1 MCCIVRCE
9 LPTKHTFM
17 SKKTIIFSIV
27 LIIVA
32 TFFGSEMFL
41 DEELTQGVVVPE
53 KTHIAEMATESAEV
67 ETQMQEW
74 IISSYDEMMR
84 RISKEEGQDW
94 LLMSAIA
101 YSESRFHSDVVSKK
115 GAIGLMQIMPIVG
128 KQFNVEKEHIVDPE
142 TNIRLAGKLL
152 KQIDKTLKLSP
163 DTSANDRMSI
173 ILACYN
179 GGIGHVSDAR
189 RLAKSNGEDHNSWE
203 VVARYL
209 KMKADPAV
217 YESELV
223 RHGKF
228 TGSRQTEAYVREVM
242 KRYDFYCNLVE
253 NGADMVAQV
262 K

>member
-1 MCCIVRCE
+1 
-9 LPTKHTFM
+9 M

-32 TFFGSEMFL
+32 TFFGSEMFV
-41 DEELTQGVVVPE
+41 DEELPQGVVIPE
-53 KTHIAEMATESAEV
+53 QTHIIAEMATESANV

-84 RISKEEGQDW
+84 RIGEEEGQDW
-94 LLMSAIA
+94 LLLSAIA
-101 YSESRFHSDVVSKK
+101 YNESRFHSDLVSKQ
-115 GAIGLMQIMPIVG
+115 GAIGLMQIIPIVG
-128 KQFNVEKEHIVDPE
+128 RQFNLENEHIVDPE

-152 KQIDKTLKLSP
+152 KQIDKILKLSP
-163 DTSANDRMSI
+163 TTSADDRMSI

-189 RLAKSNGEDHNSWE
+189 RLAKSNGEDYNSWE

-223 RHGKF
+223 RYGKF

-242 KRYDFYCNLVE
+242 KRYNFYCDLVN
-253 NGADMVAQV
+253 NGANMVAQV

>member
-1 MCCIVRCE
+1 
-9 LPTKHTFM
+9 M
-17 SKKTIIFSIV
+17 SKKTAFLSIV

-32 TFFGSEMFL
+32 TFIGSDL
-41 DEELTQGVVVPE
+41 LTKDIKTDNIVPE
-53 KTHIAEMATESAEV
+53 QTNLIAEIATEQE
-67 ETQMQEW
+67 EW
-74 IISSYDEMMR
+74 IISSYDAMMR
-84 RISKEEGQDW
+84 RIGEEEGQDW

-101 YSESRFHSDVVSKK
+101 YNESRFKEDLTSKQ

-128 KQFNVEKEHIVDPE
+128 RQFNIDKESIADPE

-152 KQIDKTLKLSP
+152 RQIEKTLKMSP
-163 DTSANDRMSI
+163 SVPANDRISI

-179 GGIGHVSDAR
+179 GGIGHVCDAR
-189 RLAKSNGEDHNSWE
+189 RLAKSNGENHNSWE

-209 KMKADPAV
+209 KLKADPTV

-223 RHGKF
+223 RYGKF

-242 KRYDFYCNLVE
+242 HRYDIYRNLID

>member
-1 MCCIVRCE
+1 
-9 LPTKHTFM
+9 M
-17 SKKTIIFSIV
+17 SKKTAFLSIV

-32 TFFGSEMFL
+32 TFIGSDL
-41 DEELTQGVVVPE
+41 LTKDIKTDNIVPE
-53 KTHIAEMATESAEV
+53 QTNLIAEIATEQE
-67 ETQMQEW
+67 EW
-74 IISSYDEMMR
+74 IISSYDAMMR
-84 RISKEEGQDW
+84 RIGEEEGQDW

-101 YSESRFHSDVVSKK
+101 YNESRFKEDLTSKQ

-128 KQFNVEKEHIVDPE
+128 RQFNVDKESIADPE

-152 KQIDKTLKLSP
+152 RQIEKTLKMSP
-163 DTSANDRMSI
+163 SVPANDRISI

-179 GGIGHVSDAR
+179 GGIGHVCDAR
-189 RLAKSNGEDHNSWE
+189 RLAKSNGENHNSWE

-209 KMKADPAV
+209 KLKADPTV

-223 RHGKF
+223 RYGKF

-242 KRYDFYCNLVE
+242 HRYDIYRNLID

>member
-1 MCCIVRCE
+1 
-9 LPTKHTFM
+9 M
-17 SKKTIIFSIV
+17 SKKTAFLSIV

-32 TFFGSEMFL
+32 TFIGSDL
-41 DEELTQGVVVPE
+41 LTKDIKTDNIVPE
-53 KTHIAEMATESAEV
+53 QTNLIAEIATEQE
-67 ETQMQEW
+67 EW
-74 IISSYDEMMR
+74 IISSYDAMMR
-84 RISKEEGQDW
+84 RIGEEEGQDW
-94 LLMSAIA
+94 VLMSAIA
-101 YSESRFHSDVVSKK
+101 YNESRFKSNLVSKQ
-115 GAIGLMQIMPIVG
+115 GAIGLMQVIPIVG
-128 KQFNVEKEHIVDPE
+128 KQFNVAKENIADPE
-142 TNIRLAGKLL
+142 TNIRLASKLL

-163 DTSANDRMSI
+163 TTSADDRMSI

-189 RLAKSNGEDHNSWE
+189 RLAKSNGEDYNSWE

-223 RHGKF
+223 KYGKF

-242 KRYDFYCNLVE
+242 KRYDVYRQMIYGESSITPASQIAL
-253 NGADMVAQV
+253 

>member
-1 MCCIVRCE
+1 
-9 LPTKHTFM
+9 
-17 SKKTIIFSIV
+17 
-27 LIIVA
+27 
-32 TFFGSEMFL
+32 
-41 DEELTQGVVVPE
+41 
-53 KTHIAEMATESAEV
+53 
-67 ETQMQEW
+67 
-74 IISSYDEMMR
+74 
-84 RISKEEGQDW
+84 
-94 LLMSAIA
+94 
-101 YSESRFHSDVVSKK
+101 
-115 GAIGLMQIMPIVG
+115 
-128 KQFNVEKEHIVDPE
+128 
-142 TNIRLAGKLL
+142 LAGKLL

-163 DTSANDRMSI
+163 ETSANDRMSI

-223 RHGKF
+223 RYGKF

>member
-1 MCCIVRCE
+1 
-9 LPTKHTFM
+9 M

-32 TFFGSEMFL
+32 TFFGSEMFV
-41 DEELTQGVVVPE
+41 DEELPQGVVIPE
-53 KTHIAEMATESAEV
+53 QTHIIAEMATESANV

-84 RISKEEGQDW
+84 RIGEEEGQDW
-94 LLMSAIA
+94 LLLSAIA
-101 YSESRFHSDVVSKK
+101 YNESRFHSDLVSKQ

-128 KQFNVEKEHIVDPE
+128 RQFNVEKEHIVDPE

-163 DTSANDRMSI
+163 TTSADDRMSI

-189 RLAKSNGEDHNSWE
+189 RLAKSNGEDYNSWE

-223 RHGKF
+223 RYGKF

-242 KRYDFYCNLVE
+242 KRYNFYCDLVN
-253 NGADMVAQV
+253 NGANMVAQV

>member
-1 MCCIVRCE
+1 
-9 LPTKHTFM
+9 M

-67 ETQMQEW
+67 EAQMQEW

>member
-1 MCCIVRCE
+1 MCCTVRCE
-9 LPTKHTFM
+9 LPAKHTFM

-53 KTHIAEMATESAEV
+53 THIAEMATESAEV

-101 YSESRFHSDVVSKK
+101 YSESRFHSDIVSKR

-128 KQFNVEKEHIVDPE
+128 KQFNVAKENIVDPE

-163 DTSANDRMSI
+163 ETSANDRMSI

-223 RHGKF
+223 RYGKF

>member
-1 MCCIVRCE
+1 
-9 LPTKHTFM
+9 M

-41 DEELTQGVVVPE
+41 DEELVQSVTVPE
-53 KTHIAEMATESAEV
+53 QTLNIAEMATESAEV

-74 IISSYDEMMR
+74 VISSYDEMMR
-84 RISKEEGQDW
+84 RISEEEGQDW

-101 YSESRFHSDVVSKK
+101 YNESRFHSDLISKQ

-128 KQFNVEKEHIVDPE
+128 KQFNVAKENIVDPE

-152 KQIDKTLKLSP
+152 KQIDKTLKLAP
-163 DTSANDRMSI
+163 TTSANDRLSI

-189 RLAKSNGEDHNSWE
+189 RLAKSNGEDYNSWE

-223 RHGKF
+223 RYGKF

-242 KRYDFYCNLVE
+242 KRYNLYQDLIY
-253 NGADMVAQV
+253 NGGNMVAQV

>member
-1 MCCIVRCE
+1 
-9 LPTKHTFM
+9 M

-32 TFFGSEMFL
+32 TYFGSEMFL
-41 DEELTQGVVVPE
+41 DEELTQGLVPG
-53 KTHIAEMATESAEV
+53 KTHIIAEMATESAEV
-67 ETQMQEW
+67 ESQMQEW
-74 IISSYDEMMR
+74 IISSYDEMMQ
-84 RISKEEGQDW
+84 RISEEEGQDW

-101 YSESRFHSDVVSKK
+101 YNESRFRSEAISKQ

-128 KQFNVEKEHIVDPE
+128 KQFNVAKEHIVDPE

-152 KQIDKTLKLSP
+152 RQIDKTLKLSP
-163 DTSANDRMSI
+163 STSANDRMSI

-209 KMKADPAV
+209 KMKADPAG

-228 TGSRQTEAYVREVM
+228 TGSGQTVAYVREVM
-242 KRYDFYCNLVE
+242 KRYDFYCDLVE

>member
-1 MCCIVRCE
+1 
-9 LPTKHTFM
+9 
-17 SKKTIIFSIV
+17 
-27 LIIVA
+27 
-32 TFFGSEMFL
+32 
-41 DEELTQGVVVPE
+41 
-53 KTHIAEMATESAEV
+53 
-67 ETQMQEW
+67 
-74 IISSYDEMMR
+74 
-84 RISKEEGQDW
+84 
-94 LLMSAIA
+94 MSAIA
-101 YSESRFHSDVVSKK
+101 YSESRFHSDIVSKR

-128 KQFNVEKEHIVDPE
+128 KQFNVAKENIVDPE

-163 DTSANDRMSI
+163 ETSANDRMSI

-189 RLAKSNGEDHNSWE
+189 RLAKSNGEDYNSWE

-223 RHGKF
+223 RYGKF

>member
-1 MCCIVRCE
+1 
-9 LPTKHTFM
+9 M
-17 SKKTIIFSIV
+17 SKKTAFLSIV
-27 LIIVA
+27 LIIIVA
-32 TFFGSEMFL
+32 TFIGSDL
-41 DEELTQGVVVPE
+41 LTKDIKTDNIVPE
-53 KTHIAEMATESAEV
+53 QTNLIAEIATEQE
-67 ETQMQEW
+67 EW
-74 IISSYDEMMR
+74 IISSYDAMMR
-84 RISKEEGQDW
+84 RIGEEEGQDW

-101 YSESRFHSDVVSKK
+101 YNESRFKEDLTSKQ

-128 KQFNVEKEHIVDPE
+128 RQFNVDKESIAAPE

-152 KQIDKTLKLSP
+152 RQIEKTLKMSP
-163 DTSANDRMSI
+163 SVPANDRISI

-179 GGIGHVSDAR
+179 GGIGHVCDAR
-189 RLAKSNGEDHNSWE
+189 RLAKSNGENHNSWE

-209 KMKADPAV
+209 KLKADPTV

-223 RHGKF
+223 RYGKF

-242 KRYDFYCNLVE
+242 HRYDIYRNLVD